1 MKSAELFRQ
10 NFCLYLRET
19 EPKGDREWR
28 GAAMSLSLKLNC
40 VVRVEVAPEM
50 ENRLNGKS
58 WPVRLIVP
66 LQCDIHPIHTVNTSS
81 AGRLIAGLNSQETV
95 CHWLY
100 ISVLWGQT
108 E

>member
-28 GAAMSLSLKLNC
+28 GAAMSLSLSLELYC

-50 ENRLNGKS
+50 ETRLNG
-58 WPVRLIVP
+58 
-66 LQCDIHPIHTVNTSS
+66 TS
-81 AGRLIAGLNSQETV
+81 
-95 CHWLY
+95 
-100 ISVLWGQT
+100 
-108 E
+108 